1 MLQPSAYTLQSSLL
15 PRVDQPPQNAAETM
29 IQALARLRAAGLPRL
44 KEIHLLLTGPRTAHA
59 VAFQFFLADT
69 IRDLCSSPGP
79 TLRAY
84 DARHPGVALVWP
96 QAATHAAVLEHRS
109 LTLGAAA
116 VKTYNLNH
124 WAHCTDYV
132 EAIKM
137 VDVVLDWSEQSW
149 TAQMMPTVRRLE
161 YRRTYILVESSIPPA
176 QSWAS
181 HWELARDRCKNLEQV
196 VFEDCGYVR
205 RSADGASFV
214 PMEDVPSSV
223 RERDAK
229 ALGELRV
236 TIAMAESMKQE
247 PPATVVSA

>member
-1 MLQPSAYTLQSSLL
+1 
-15 PRVDQPPQNAAETM
+15 M
-29 IQALARLRAAGLPRL
+29 IQALARLRAAALPRL
-44 KEIHLLLTGPRTAHA
+44 QEIHLALAGPRTAHA
-59 VAFQFFLADT
+59 VAFQFFLADA
-69 IRDLCSSPGP
+69 IRDLCGSQGP

-161 YRRTYILVESSIPPA
+161 YRRTYILVESSMPPA

-181 HWELARDRCKNLEQV
+181 HWELARDRCKNLGRV

-205 RSADGASFV
+205 RSTDGLSFV
-214 PMEDVPSSV
+214 PIDDVPSLV

-229 ALGELRV
+229 ALAELQETIGIGEPV
-236 TIAMAESMKQE
+236 KKEQ
-247 PPATVVSA
+247 PASIVST